1 MQDRGDGSGGTARH
15 RIESHF
21 LSRSP
26 CLHHQPRT
34 LRLWIV
40 HFWSHRLLRFQGA
53 VLKKPAGQRPE
64 ALRRSDMVHKGL
76 PGSLESLPVSTVNGG
91 VIPNPDPAAVSQRG
105 DLINHEDPLA
115 GAFAVS

>member
-21 LSRSP
+21 LSRLP

-40 HFWSHRLLRFQGA
+40 HFWSYRLLRFQGA

-64 ALRRSDMVHKGL
+64 ALRCSDMVHKEL
-76 PGSLESLPVSTVNGG
+76 PRSLESLPISTVN
-91 VIPNPDPAAVSQRG
+91 RG
-105 DLINHEDPLA
+105 RD
-115 GAFAVS
+115 S